1 MGFLKFNFRSAALS
15 MDAEV
20 AVNFPT
26 DRFNYY
32 PPEAPRHHIVP
43 GAKPK
48 PQIKPGMKFQTV
60 YIPMSASTDPTRITQ
75 TTTWSCS

>member
-48 PQIKPGMKFQTV
+48 PQIKPPRM
-60 YIPMSASTDPTRITQ
+60 PTRWIGKPPLKYSFSVIILSHKHIT
-75 TTTWSCS
+75 